1 MQLENRKR
9 EEKRK
14 PRATAVLQK
23 GSWGRPNLAEEQ
35 GALERGGGIPK
46 AESEGIAYNLMREAW
61 EEEEDSG
68 RLIFSSFHFWEVTEL

>member
-1 MQLENRKR
+1 MENRKR

-23 GSWGRPNLAEEQ
+23 GSWGRPDLAEEQ

-61 EEEEDSG
+61 RKKTTQAG
-68 RLIFSSFHFWEVTEL
+68 SSFLAFISGK